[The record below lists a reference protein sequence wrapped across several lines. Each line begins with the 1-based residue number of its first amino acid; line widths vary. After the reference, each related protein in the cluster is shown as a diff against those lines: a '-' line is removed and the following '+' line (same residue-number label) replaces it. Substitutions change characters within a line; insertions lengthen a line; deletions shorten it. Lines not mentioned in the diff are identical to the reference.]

1 LKFRSS
7 YALRMYVVG
16 SALFRQW
23 MRMPGDIVFATAA
36 VMMAIDFVIKLSPIY
51 PMLSHRF
58 GRHIT
63 EQCDR

>member
-1 LKFRSS
+1 
-7 YALRMYVVG
+7 MYVVG

-23 MRMPGDIVFATAA
+23 MRMPGDIVFVTAA